1 MRAGLFYQGKSIFL
15 PLNFKI
21 KNFKFVSYAN
31 LKYIQGMF
39 TSNTIP
45 VSQSFIPRY
54 VKETVGGKEV
64 VRSMKST
71 DYWVWLKMKF
81 LSFKV
86 KQF

>member
-1 MRAGLFYQGKSIFL
+1 
-15 PLNFKI
+15 
-21 KNFKFVSYAN
+21 
-31 LKYIQGMF
+31 MF

-64 VRSMKST
+64 VRSMKLT

-86 KQF
+86 K